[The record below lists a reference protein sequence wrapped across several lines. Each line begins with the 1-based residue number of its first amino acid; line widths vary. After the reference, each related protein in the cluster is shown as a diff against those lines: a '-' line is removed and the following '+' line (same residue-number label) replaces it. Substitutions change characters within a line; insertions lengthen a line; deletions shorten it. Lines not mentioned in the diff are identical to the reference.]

1 MHLNTWELAARV
13 SGEGADGP
21 VQSSFAGEEGGEVFL
36 PWRCLEL
43 TIFQSEA
50 EGEDGE
56 VLEVVVLVAVGECG
70 VLAEDAGGAV
80 VGGGV
85 EAVSTGMLE
94 LRTTLWALTG
104 RSSLGARVTSLI
116 STAASSSVLDERS

>member
-21 VQSSFAGEEGGEVFL
+21 VQSSFAGEEDGEVFL

-56 VLEVVVLVAVGECG
+56 VLEVVVLVAVGKCG
-70 VLAEDAGGAV
+70 VFAEDAGGVV

-85 EAVSTGMLE
+85 EAVSTEMLE
-94 LRTTLWALTG
+94 LRTILWALTG
-104 RSSLGARVTSLI
+104 RSSLGARVTSLM
-116 STAASSSVLDERS
+116 STATLFPLLDERS

>member
-1 MHLNTWELAARV
+1 M
-13 SGEGADGP
+13 
-21 VQSSFAGEEGGEVFL
+21 
-36 PWRCLEL
+36 EL
-43 TIFQSEA
+43 TIFQS

-56 VLEVVVLVAVGECG
+56 VLEVVVLVAAGECG

-85 EAVSTGMLE
+85 AVSTGMME

-104 RSSLGARVTSLI
+104 RSSLGARVTSVM
-116 STAASSSVLDERS
+116 STAALFPVLDERS

>member
-1 MHLNTWELAARV
+1 MV
-13 SGEGADGP
+13 
-21 VQSSFAGEEGGEVFL
+21 V
-36 PWRCLEL
+36 
-43 TIFQSEA
+43 
-50 EGEDGE
+50 
-56 VLEVVVLVAVGECG
+56 VVVLVAAGECG
-70 VLAEDAGGAV
+70 VLAEDARGAV

-116 STAASSSVLDERS
+116 STAASFPVLDERS